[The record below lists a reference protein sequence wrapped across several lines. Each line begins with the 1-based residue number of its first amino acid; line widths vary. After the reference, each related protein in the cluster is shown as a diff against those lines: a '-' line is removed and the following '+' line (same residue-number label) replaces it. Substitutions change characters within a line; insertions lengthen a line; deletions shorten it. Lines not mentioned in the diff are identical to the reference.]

1 MVCDYVGLVGVLLLF
16 PNTDLED
23 ATEEFVIP
31 VMDKRVRR
39 QWKRRYSQLR
49 LLLQIGLDQA
59 SRASS
64 VCIRTEGVG
73 KIKVTYIDFSEEHA
87 PDEPAAKICFIF
99 KV

>member
-39 QWKRRYSQLR
+39 QWIRRKPAKA
-49 LLLQIGLDQA
+49 ITD
-59 SRASS
+59 
-64 VCIRTEGVG
+64 RTRPG
-73 KIKVTYIDFSEEHA
+73 
-87 PDEPAAKICFIF
+87 
-99 KV
+99 

>member
-16 PNTDLED
+16 PNTYLED

-39 QWKRRYSQLR
+39 QWIRRKPAKAITDR
-49 LLLQIGLDQA
+49 TRDQA

-64 VCIRTEGVG
+64 VSSEG
-73 KIKVTYIDFSEEHA
+73 
-87 PDEPAAKICFIF
+87 
-99 KV
+99 

>member
-39 QWKRRYSQLR
+39 QWKRR
-49 LLLQIGLDQA
+49 
-59 SRASS
+59 
-64 VCIRTEGVG
+64 
-73 KIKVTYIDFSEEHA
+73 
-87 PDEPAAKICFIF
+87 
-99 KV
+99 